1 MELLKET
8 IYSGFIKENISRV
21 LTQVDRDCD
30 SKTDGCCDRNYL
42 NLKIRDFTS
51 AILQQTCLTMALMYK
66 IDFEG
71 NYYYKNNN
79 MREWAIAAVR
89 YMGNIQLRDGSF
101 NEYYPNEHGF
111 PPTAFSLF
119 AACKTY
125 IELELEDKSI
135 LDVLKSTAVW
145 LTKHHEEKAYNQEI
159 AAISGLYL
167 YYKITKDKNILDAV
181 DIKVERILS
190 MQSEEGWFPEQG
202 GADIGYSSVAFDM
215 LMEYYAESKDKRVL
229 QPLHKLLKFLSYFV
243 HPDGTIG
250 GEYGSRNTIYFMPNG
265 LETYIALGLD
275 SAGVAQNMVQMLYK
289 VNPAGE
295 FGDFMQAVDER
306 YLTHYVLHSYLRAL
320 QKFNEREIKRISL
333 PFNTPHT
340 KIFEDAGLITTFNEK
355 YYAIIS
361 MKKGG
366 IVKIYKDSQEIFW
379 DCGYRI
385 PVKKGTTAAT
395 NWLDKSYEIHFLPE
409 EGKYCVKG
417 VFNVVTPKVQNPFYH
432 LGLRVSAFLLG
443 NKVNRLIKRLT
454 IFQDK
459 HYDATFERN
468 ISLKLNEIIIEDII
482 INPQGNC
489 IREASNFSLR
499 LVASGKFFSRSD
511 LLRTDLRDLGNLK
524 SISIKK
530 IFDINTMQ
538 LKTEYC

>member
-8 IYSGFIKENISRV
+8 VYSDFIKTNISRV
-21 LTQVDRDCD
+21 LTQVDRDYD
-30 SKTDGCCDRNYL
+30 SKTYGCCDRNYWH
-42 NLKIRDFTS
+42 LKIRDFPS
-51 AILQQTCLTMALMYK
+51 AILQQTCLTMALIYK

-71 NYYYKNNN
+71 NCYYKNNN
-79 MREWAIAAVR
+79 IKEWAIAAVR
-89 YMGNIQLRDGSF
+89 YMGKIQLRDGSF

-125 IELELEDKSI
+125 IELELDDNSI
-135 LDVLKSTAVW
+135 LDILKPTAIW
-145 LTKHHEEKAYNQEI
+145 LTKHQEERAYNQEI

-167 YYKITKDKNILDAV
+167 YYKITKDKNFLDVV
-181 DIKVERILS
+181 DNKVERILRV
-190 MQSEEGWFPEQG
+190 QSKDGWFPEQG

-215 LMEYYAESKDKRVL
+215 LMEYYAESKDERVL
-229 QPLHKLLKFLSYFV
+229 QPLRKLLSFLSYFV

-275 SAGVAQNMVQMLYK
+275 SEAVAQNMVQMLYNF
-289 VNPAGE
+289 NPARE

-320 QKFNEREIKRISL
+320 QKFNEREIKKISL
-333 PFNTPHT
+333 PFNIPHT
-340 KIFEDAGLITTFNEK
+340 KIFEDAGLVTTFNEN

-366 IVKIYKDSQEIFW
+366 IVKIYKDFQEIFW

-395 NWLDKSYEIHFLPE
+395 NWLDKSYEIFFLPE
-409 EGKYCVKG
+409 ETKYSIKG
-417 VFNVVTPKVQNPFYH
+417 TFNIVTPKVQNPFYH

-443 NKVNRLIKRLT
+443 NKVNQLIKRFT

-468 ISLKLNEIIIEDII
+468 ISLDANEIVIEDLI

-511 LLRTDLRDLGNLK
+511 LLRTDLKDFGNLK
-524 SISIKK
+524 KISIKK
-530 IFDINTMQ
+530 IFNVNSMQ